1 MRIRTKNL
9 RENTEMVKA
18 PALVVA
24 LDKGQTAVNTTRNMR
39 LIDHSLRIFSTDN
52 ELCIPLVR
60 SVDELESGRLSDAL
74 DQIRVEDREFGE
86 RSQRHRTLTE
96 AVKIDLPPELLAIVP
111 KSFEVIGRIAI
122 IELPDE
128 LVPVE
133 ELIGAGVLEL
143 CPSVRTVMAKAGAFS
158 SDYRTRELR
167 LIAGEDNSMTC
178 YKEHGCTYELDVRT
192 VFFSTRLSHE
202 RLRIACQVKPG
213 ERVVDM
219 FAGVGPYSILV
230 ARKQP
235 LSTVYAVDANPAAF
249 KFLVSNVLG
258 NRVLRSVRPMM
269 GDIREVV
276 RSHLLGVA
284 DRLIMNL
291 PGEALSFVDV
301 ACSSLSEK
309 GGVIH
314 FYSFESDENPHEAAS
329 GKLKRQIEASGRKLK
344 SILAVR
350 TVKEVAPCRFQV
362 AVDARVG

>member
-1 MRIRTKNL
+1 
-9 RENTEMVKA
+9 MVKA
-18 PALVVA
+18 RALVVV
-24 LDKGQTAVNTTRNMR
+24 LSKGQKAVNTAQNMR
-39 LIDHSLRIFSTDN
+39 LIDHSLRIFSTGN

-60 SVDELESGRLSDAL
+60 PIDESEASRLSDAL
-74 DQIRVEDREFGE
+74 GQIRVEEREFDE
-86 RSQRHRTLTE
+86 RSQRPRTLTE
-96 AVKIDLPPELLAIVP
+96 AVKADLPPKLLAIVP
-111 KSFEVIGRIAI
+111 KSFDMIGHIAI

-128 LVPVE
+128 LVPFG
-133 ELIGAGVLEL
+133 ELIGAGVLEI
-143 CPSVRTVMAKAGAFS
+143 CPNVRTVMAKAGAFS

-167 LIAGEDNSMTC
+167 LLAGEDNSITC

-235 LSTVYAVDANPAAF
+235 LSTIYAVDANPAAF
-249 KFLVSNVLG
+249 KFLVSNVLV
-258 NRVLRSVRPMM
+258 NRVLHNVRPMM
-269 GDIREVV
+269 GDIRKVV
-276 RSHLLGVA
+276 SSHLFGVA

-291 PGEALSFVDV
+291 PGEALNFVDV
-301 ACSSLSEK
+301 ACLSLSER

-314 FYSFESDENPHEAAS
+314 LYSFESAENPHEAAS
-329 GKLKRQIEASGRKLK
+329 AKLKRQIEASGRKLE

-350 TVKEVAPCRFQV
+350 TVKEVAPYRFQV
-362 AVDARVG
+362 AVDARVS